1 MPDPP
6 DSMTTFAAQVLAV
19 LQDQRARVLKSWR
32 ARGQTYAVFGV
43 PAKPKM

>member
-6 DSMTTFAAQVLAV
+6 DSMMTFAAQVLAA

-32 ARGQTYAVFGV
+32 ARGRTYAMFGV
-43 PAKPKM
+43 PSRPKN